1 MTAHFPLTEHLLQ
14 HQARSNPSAEV
25 KTLFPLLQVAIL
37 SSLVTFMFI
46 PSPWVSGLYCGLLIL
61 WQLALSGR
69 LALQSWHPDMRIC
82 SQEAAM
88 SVVAAAW
95 YGALGLALDVPAA
108 APVMVLTLTTLGL
121 YGWICHEHS

>member
-1 MTAHFPLTEHLLQ
+1 MTSHFPLDNHLAQ
-14 HQARSNPSAEV
+14 HQDRSVHAPEV

-37 SSLVTFMFI
+37 SSLITLLFVPT
-46 PSPWVSGLYCGLLIL
+46 PWVSGVYCGLLIL
-61 WQLALSGR
+61 WYVSMAGR

-88 SVVAAAW
+88 SVVAAVW

-108 APVMVLTLTTLGL
+108 MAVMVLTLVTIGL
-121 YGWICHEHS
+121 YGWICHGNS